1 MKYIA
6 TIGAYVCL
14 GIAMYGAFT
23 DALPWRQ
30 TLIAFAGAIL
40 CYLLAVKEGAL
51 SRPQKS
57 DAELEA
63 EQAEREERE
72 AQLEAYRQ
80 AKADKA
86 NPTVCPKCGSR
97 NSEVLGSTNRVSLG
111 RAVVGNAIAGV
122 PGAMVGAMTGKKQRH
137 EFICR
142 DCGHRWIVK

>member
-23 DALPWRQ
+23 DALPWWQ

-63 EQAEREERE
+63 EQAEREE
-72 AQLEAYRQ
+72 LEAKLEAFRQ
-80 AKADKA
+80 AKTDAKTPPSA
-86 NPTVCPKCGSR
+86 PS
-97 NSEVLGSTNRVSLG
+97 
-111 RAVVGNAIAGV
+111 AVAAT
-122 PGAMVGAMTGKKQRH
+122 PR
-137 EFICR
+137 F
-142 DCGHRWIVK
+142 